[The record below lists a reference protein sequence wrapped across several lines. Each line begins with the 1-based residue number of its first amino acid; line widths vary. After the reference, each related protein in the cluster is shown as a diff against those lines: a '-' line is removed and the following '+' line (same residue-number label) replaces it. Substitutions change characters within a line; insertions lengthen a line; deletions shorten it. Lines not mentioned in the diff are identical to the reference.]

1 MNTDMYDKGQYTLN
15 ASNVHVLHNLYLV
28 KVKIKLNTKFT
39 LMTSVPWLTSLAD
52 ARFEVT
58 IPTVGVRAENG
69 AIRTVISWIGTT
81 WGKYHV
87 I

>member
-1 MNTDMYDKGQYTLN
+1 MEVKYQVHSDDLGTL
-15 ASNVHVLHNLYLV
+15 VD
-28 KVKIKLNTKFT
+28 I
-39 LMTSVPWLTSLAD
+39 LAD

-87 I
+87 N